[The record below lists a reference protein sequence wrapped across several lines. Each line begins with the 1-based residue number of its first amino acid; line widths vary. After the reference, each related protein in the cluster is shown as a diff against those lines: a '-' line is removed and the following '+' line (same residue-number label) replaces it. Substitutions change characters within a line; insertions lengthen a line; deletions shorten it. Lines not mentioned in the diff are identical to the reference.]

1 MFFVLITHTKLR
13 VKMNKNP
20 SFVSR
25 WNVDEIDRQYSMWL
39 SDSTKVSTEWQYFFE
54 GFHLGGNADPFPSSV
69 DTSNSSSTGV
79 SEDTIEKHACLYGA
93 IYAFRDIGHTQAS
106 FDPIADEVIEN
117 PRLSLSRLGLEN
129 ADLNEVHFTGNYLGG
144 VRMSIGEIL
153 DRLKKT
159 YCENIG
165 VEYLHIQTTEKRR
178 WIQSKIEPNLNRHS
192 FNHDEKLRI
201 LRKIIQAEEFENFL
215 HTRYVGQKRFSLEGG
230 ETLITALDS
239 IFQKCPD
246 QGVEEIVMG
255 MAHRGRLNVL
265 ANVMGKSHEFI
276 FREFSENFVPDG
288 AHGSGDV
295 KYHLGYESVRTTSSG
310 QQVVIHLSPNPS
322 HLEAVNGVVEGK
334 VRARQR
340 LRGDKERSRVLPIL
354 IHGDAAMAGQGV
366 VSEVFN
372 FSKLPGYRTGGTIH
386 VVVNNQIGFTTNAN
400 EARSSLYCTDVA
412 KVIEAPIFHVNGN
425 DPLSVAMV
433 AEIALAYRQKF
444 NEDVV
449 IDINCYRKHGHNEA
463 DDPAFTQPLLYK
475 KIKAMPCIS
484 DIFSD
489 QLVKDGDLEKKQC
502 EEIHNRLRRQL
513 DASLEKVKTVK
524 KSSTFEGSIAVKQIP
539 YDFSPVNTKVS
550 KKELEK
556 VVNALTVPP
565 DGFNLNSKI
574 KRQVEGKAKNFKSG
588 LNIDWGFA
596 EQLAFGSLMLEGT
609 PVRLSGQDSERGTFS
624 HRHAVWYDSKDRTR
638 YVPLL
643 NMEDRQAQFCVY
655 NSLLSEAAVLA
666 FDYGYSLDY
675 PKMLAIWEAQF
686 GDFANG
692 AQVIIDQFIM
702 SAEDKWGAVSDL
714 VLLLPH
720 GFEGQ
725 GPEHSSAR
733 LERFLQGCAED
744 NVVVVNLSTPAQYF
758 HALRRQKKK
767 DYAKPLV
774 VMAPKSL
781 LRHKLCV
788 SEVKDL
794 VRGSFEEFI
803 SDLTPSTNTQN
814 LILCSGKV
822 YYDLIE
828 ARESLRNSKSTI
840 IRVEQFYPFNS
851 DKFRKLIEPY
861 KNCKRVV
868 WCQEEP
874 ENMGAWTFL
883 RPLLEDIME
892 RKVQYAGRPATASP
906 ATGSLTLH
914 KIEQSELI
922 NKALNQSKTIRS

>member
-1 MFFVLITHTKLR
+1 MSS
-13 VKMNKNP
+13 NP
-20 SFVSR
+20 TFASR
-25 WNVDEIDRQYSMWL
+25 WNVDEIDRQYSLWL
-39 SDSTKVSTEWQYFFE
+39 ESPSNVSIEWQYFFE
-54 GFHLGGNADPFPSSV
+54 GFHLGSDSGVSPCQEKPVQA
-69 DTSNSSSTGV
+69 SSSKINLDVG
-79 SEDTIEKHACLYGA
+79 EKHARLYGA
-93 IYAFRDIGHTQAS
+93 IYSFRDIGHTQGT
-106 FDPIADEVIEN
+106 FDPLRDNIEEN
-117 PRLSLSRLGLEN
+117 PRLSLDRLGFEPD
-129 ADLNEVHFTGNYLGG
+129 DLNEVHFTGNYLGG

-153 DRLKKT
+153 DRLRKT

-165 VEYLHIQTTEKRR
+165 VEYLHLQTTEKRR
-178 WIQSKIEPNLNRHS
+178 WIQSKIEPKLNQHS
-192 FNHDEKLRI
+192 FNHDEKLKI

-215 HTRYVGQKRFSLEGG
+215 HTRYAGQKRFSLEGG

-246 QGVEEIVMG
+246 EGVEEIVMG

-295 KYHLGYESVRTTSSG
+295 KYHLGYEAVRTTSSG

-354 IHGDAAMAGQGV
+354 VHGDAAMAGQGV

-372 FSKLPGYRTGGTIH
+372 FSKLPGYRTGGTVH
-386 VVVNNQIGFTTNAN
+386 VVVNNQIGFTTDPT

-425 DPLSVAMV
+425 DPLAVAMV
-433 AEIALAYRQKF
+433 AELALSYRQKF

-475 KIKAMPCIS
+475 KIKAMPSIS
-484 DIFSD
+484 DILSE
-489 QLVKDGDLEKKQC
+489 QMVNEGDLKKDEC
-502 EEIHNRLRRQL
+502 TEIQKRLRRQL

-524 KSSTFEGSIAVKQIP
+524 KSSTFEGSVAVKQIP
-539 YDFSPVNTKVS
+539 YDFSYVETKVN
-550 KKELEK
+550 KKDLEK
-556 VVNALTVPP
+556 VVRALSTCP

-574 KRQVEGKAKNFKSG
+574 KRQVDNKAKKFKSG
-588 LNIDWGFA
+588 LGIDWGFA
-596 EQLAFGSLMLEGT
+596 EQLAFGSLMLDGT
-609 PVRLSGQDSERGTFS
+609 PIRLSGQDSERGTFS
-624 HRHAVWYDSKDRTR
+624 HRHAVWYDSKDKTR

-643 NMEDRQAQFCVY
+643 NMEDRQGQFCVY

-675 PKMLAIWEAQF
+675 PSMLAIWEAQF

-744 NVVVVNLSTPAQYF
+744 NVVVANLTTPAQFF
-758 HALRRQKKK
+758 HALRRQKKQE
-767 DYAKPLV
+767 YAKPLI
-774 VMAPKSL
+774 VMSPKSL

-794 VRGSFEEFI
+794 TNGQFEEFLP
-803 SDLTPSTNTQN
+803 DAAPAKDTEN
-814 LILCSGKV
+814 LIFCSGKV
-822 YYDLIE
+822 YYDLLE
-828 ARESLRNSKSTI
+828 AREGVRNSKSTI
-840 IRVEQFYPFNS
+840 IRIEQFYPFNM
-851 DKFRKLIEPY
+851 DKFQKIVKPY
-861 KNCKRVV
+861 LKAKRVV

-874 ENMGAWTFL
+874 LNMGAWNFL
-883 RPLLEDIME
+883 SPILEEALGRRPH
-892 RKVQYAGRPATASP
+892 YSGRTATASP

-914 KIEQSELI
+914 KIEQAELI
-922 NKALNQSKTIRS
+922 ADALNQIQTNHS

>member
-1 MFFVLITHTKLR
+1 ME
-13 VKMNKNP
+13 NP
-20 SFVSR
+20 TFATR
-25 WNVDEIDRQYSMWL
+25 WNLDEIDANYYKWL
-39 SDSTKVSTEWQYFFE
+39 ENRSSVDSNWQFFFE
-54 GFHLGGNADPFPSSV
+54 GFHLAQNGSQAKASPVENKS
-69 DTSNSSSTGV
+69 TSNS
-79 SEDTIEKHACLYGA
+79 EDQDSIEKHARLYGA
-93 IYAFRDIGHTQAS
+93 IYAYRDIGHTQGR
-106 FDPIADEVIEN
+106 FDPLRDDIEEN
-117 PRLSLSRLGLEN
+117 PRLSLERLGFVPE
-129 ADLNEVHFTGNYLGG
+129 DLSEVHFTGNYLGG
-144 VRMSIGEIL
+144 VRMSIGEIFQ
-153 DRLKKT
+153 RLKET
-159 YCENIG
+159 YCGNVG
-165 VEYLHIQTTEKRR
+165 VEYLHIQATEKRR
-178 WIQSKIEPNLNRHS
+178 WIQSKIEPNLCQAT
-192 FNHDEKLRI
+192 FPHDEKLRI

-246 QGVEEIVMG
+246 EGVEEIVMG

-295 KYHLGYESVRTTSSG
+295 KYHLGYESVRTTSNG

-334 VRARQR
+334 ARARQR
-340 LRGDKERSRVLPIL
+340 LRGDEHRKRVLPIL
-354 IHGDAAMAGQGV
+354 VHGDAAMAGQGV
-366 VSEVFN
+366 VAEVFN
-372 FSKLPGYRTGGTIH
+372 FSKLPGYRTGGTVH
-386 VVVNNQIGFTTNAN
+386 VVVNNQIGFTTDPTD
-400 EARSSLYCTDVA
+400 ARSSLYCTDIA

-425 DPLSVAMV
+425 DPLAVAMV
-433 AEIALAYRQKF
+433 AELALAYRQKF
-444 NEDVV
+444 GEDVV

-463 DDPAFTQPLLYK
+463 DDPAFTQPLLYQ
-475 KIKAMPCIS
+475 KIKKMPSIS
-484 DIFSD
+484 SLLSD
-489 QLVKDGDLEKKQC
+489 QLVKNGELSEDASL
-502 EEIHNRLRRQL
+502 EIHQRLRRQL
-513 DASLEKVKTVK
+513 DASLEKVRTVK
-524 KSSTFEGSIAVKQIP
+524 KSSTFEGSMAIHQIP
-539 YDFSPVNTKVS
+539 YEFTPVETAVS
-550 KKELEK
+550 LADLEK
-556 VVNALTVPP
+556 VMHALSSWPKK
-565 DGFNLNSKI
+565 FNLNPKI
-574 KRQVEGKAKNFKSG
+574 KRQVENKAKNFNTG
-588 LNIDWGFA
+588 HGVDWGMA

-643 NMEDRQAQFCVY
+643 HMEDRQGQFCVY

-675 PKMLAIWEAQF
+675 PSMLAIWEAQF

-744 NVVVVNLSTPAQYF
+744 NVVVANLSTPAQYF

-767 DYAKPLV
+767 EYAKPLIL
-774 VMAPKSL
+774 MSPKSL
-781 LRHKLCV
+781 LRHKSCV
-788 SEVKDL
+788 SSVKELTHGKFEDFLPDPTPARKTETL
-794 VRGSFEEFI
+794 V
-803 SDLTPSTNTQN
+803 
-814 LILCSGKV
+814 LCSGKV
-822 YYDLIE
+822 YYDLME
-828 ARESLRNSKSTI
+828 ARESVRNPKATI
-840 IRVEQFYPFNS
+840 IRVEQFYPFNRS
-851 DKFRKLIEPY
+851 TFLEITEAYSKA
-861 KNCKRVV
+861 KRIV

-874 ENMGAWTFL
+874 QNMGAWNFL
-883 RPLLEDIME
+883 NPIFEEVLG
-892 RKVQYAGRPATASP
+892 RKVEYVGRSSTASP

-914 KIEQSELI
+914 KQEQAHLI
-922 NKALNQSKTIRS
+922 ADALGTPLPKSN

>member
-1 MFFVLITHTKLR
+1 
-13 VKMNKNP
+13 MNNNP
-20 SFVSR
+20 SFASR
-25 WNVDEIDRQYSMWL
+25 WNVDEIDRQYKLWI
-39 SDSTKVSTEWQYFFE
+39 DSPENVSSEWQYFFE
-54 GFHLGGNADPFPSSV
+54 GFHLGADQSV
-69 DTSNSSSTGV
+69 AVSLNEQNESNQSAKVDENS
-79 SEDTIEKHACLYGA
+79 IEKHARLYGA
-93 IYAFRDIGHTQAS
+93 IYAFRDIGHTQGT
-106 FDPIADEVIEN
+106 FDPLNDKVTEN
-117 PRLSLSRLGLEN
+117 PRLSFQRLGLEQS
-129 ADLNEVHFTGNYLGG
+129 DLNEIHFTGNYLGG
-144 VRMSIGEIL
+144 VRMSIGEII

-159 YCENIG
+159 YCGNVG
-165 VEYLHIQTTEKRR
+165 VEYLHLQTTEKRR
-178 WIQSKIEPNLNRHS
+178 WIQSQIEPNLNEHS
-192 FNHDEKLRI
+192 FNHEEKLRI

-239 IFQKCPD
+239 IFQRCPD
-246 QGVEEIVMG
+246 EGVEEIVMG

-265 ANVMGKSHEFI
+265 ANVMGKSYEFI

-295 KYHLGYESVRTTSSG
+295 KYHLGYESIRTTSSG

-340 LRGDKERSRVLPIL
+340 LRGDKDRNRVLPIL

-366 VSEVFN
+366 VSEGFN

-386 VVVNNQIGFTTNAN
+386 VVVNNQIGFTTDAT

-425 DPLSVAMV
+425 DPLAVAMV
-433 AEIALAYRQKF
+433 AELALAYRQKF
-444 NEDVV
+444 SEDVV

-475 KIKAMPCIS
+475 KIKSMPCIS
-484 DIFSD
+484 DIFSE
-489 QLVKDGDLEKKQC
+489 QLVKEGDLEKKQC
-502 EEIHNRLRRQL
+502 DEIHQRLRRQL

-539 YDFSPVNTKVS
+539 YDFSPVDTKVS
-550 KKELEK
+550 KKDLEK
-556 VVNALTVPP
+556 IVKALSTEPE
-565 DGFNLNSKI
+565 GFNLNPKI
-574 KRQVEGKAKNFKSG
+574 KRQIDSKVKNFKSG
-588 LNIDWGFA
+588 QGIDWGFA
-596 EQLAFGSLMLEGT
+596 EQLAFGSLMLEGI
-609 PVRLSGQDSERGTFS
+609 PIRLSGQDSERGTFS
-624 HRHAVWYDSKDRTR
+624 HRHAVWYDSQDRTR
-638 YVPLL
+638 FIPLL
-643 NMEDRQAQFCVY
+643 NLEDRQAQFCVY

-675 PKMLAIWEAQF
+675 PRMLAIWEAQF

-744 NVVVVNLSTPAQYF
+744 NVVVANLSTPAQYF
-758 HALRRQKKK
+758 HALRRQKRKE
-767 DYAKPLV
+767 YAKPLIL
-774 VMAPKSL
+774 MAPKSL

-788 SEVKDL
+788 SEVKEL
-794 VRGSFEEFI
+794 VKGSFNEFLG
-803 SDLTPSTNTQN
+803 DPTPAQNTQN

-828 ARESLRNSKSTI
+828 ARENLRNPKSTI
-840 IRVEQFYPFNS
+840 IRVEQFYPFN
-851 DKFRKLIEPY
+851 KEVFQQVVEPY
-861 KNCKRVV
+861 AKAKRVV

-874 ENMGAWTFL
+874 ENMGAWSFL
-883 RPLLEDIME
+883 RPYLDEIF
-892 RKVQYAGRPATASP
+892 GRRLTYVGRTATASP

-914 KIEQSELI
+914 KLEQADLVAE
-922 NKALNQSKTIRS
+922 ALNQPKPLRT

>member
-1 MFFVLITHTKLR
+1 MS
-13 VKMNKNP
+13 NNP
-20 SFVSR
+20 TFASR
-25 WNVDEIDRQYSMWL
+25 WNVDEIDRQYALWL
-39 SDSTKVSTEWQYFFE
+39 ESPSHVSTEWQYFFE
-54 GFHLGGNADPFPSSV
+54 GFHLGSDSSIAPS
-69 DTSNSSSTGV
+69 DEPITESSLPPN
-79 SEDTIEKHACLYGA
+79 EDAGEKHARLYGA
-93 IYAFRDIGHTQAS
+93 IYSFRDIGHTQGT
-106 FDPIADEVIEN
+106 FDPLRDKVEEN
-117 PRLSLSRLGLEN
+117 PRLTLERLGFEPN
-129 ADLNEVHFTGNYLGG
+129 DLNEVHFTGNYLGG

-165 VEYLHIQTTEKRR
+165 VEYLHLQTTEKRR
-178 WIQSKIEPNLNRHS
+178 WIQSKIEPNLNQHS
-192 FNHDEKLRI
+192 FNHEEKLRI

-246 QGVEEIVMG
+246 EGVEEIVMG

-322 HLEAVNGVVEGK
+322 HLEAVNGVAEGK

-386 VVVNNQIGFTTNAN
+386 VVVNNQIGFTTDAT

-425 DPLSVAMV
+425 DPLAVAMV
-433 AEIALAYRQKF
+433 AELALSYRQKF

-475 KIKAMPCIS
+475 KIKAMPSIS
-484 DIFSD
+484 EVFSE
-489 QLVKDGDLEKKQC
+489 QMVSDGDLKKEEC
-502 EEIHNRLRRQL
+502 AEIHKRLRRQL

-524 KSSTFEGSIAVKQIP
+524 KSSTFEGSVAVKQIP
-539 YDFSPVNTKVS
+539 YDFSPVETKVS
-550 KKELEK
+550 KKDLEK
-556 VVNALTVPP
+556 VVRALSTCPE
-565 DGFNLNSKI
+565 GFNLNTKI
-574 KRQVEGKAKNFKSG
+574 KRQVDAKAKNFKSG
-588 LNIDWGFA
+588 LGIDWGFA
-596 EQLAFGSLMLEGT
+596 EQLAFGSLMLDGT
-609 PVRLSGQDSERGTFS
+609 PIRLSGQDSERGTFS

-643 NMEDRQAQFCVY
+643 NMEDRQGQFCVY

-675 PKMLAIWEAQF
+675 PSMLAIWEAQF

-744 NVVVVNLSTPAQYF
+744 NIVVANLSTPAQFF
-758 HALRRQKKK
+758 HALRRQKKQE
-767 DYAKPLV
+767 YAKPLV
-774 VMAPKSL
+774 VMSPKSL

-788 SEVKDL
+788 SEVKEL
-794 VRGSFEEFI
+794 TSGQFEEFLP
-803 SDLTPSTNTQN
+803 DPTPAKNTQN

-822 YYDLIE
+822 YYDLLE
-828 ARESLRNSKSTI
+828 AREGQRNSKSTI
-840 IRVEQFYPFNS
+840 IRVEQFYPFNME
-851 DKFRKLIEPY
+851 KFKEVIEPY
-861 KNCKRVV
+861 AQAKRVV

-874 ENMGAWTFL
+874 LNMGAWSFL
-883 RPLLEDIME
+883 CPILEEALGRRPH
-892 RKVQYAGRPATASP
+892 YAGRTPTASP

-914 KIEQSELI
+914 KIEQAELVAD
-922 NKALNQSKTIRS
+922 ALNQTQITRS

>member
-1 MFFVLITHTKLR
+1 
-13 VKMNKNP
+13 
-20 SFVSR
+20 
-25 WNVDEIDRQYSMWL
+25 
-39 SDSTKVSTEWQYFFE
+39 
-54 GFHLGGNADPFPSSV
+54 
-69 DTSNSSSTGV
+69 
-79 SEDTIEKHACLYGA
+79 
-93 IYAFRDIGHTQAS
+93 
-106 FDPIADEVIEN
+106 
-117 PRLSLSRLGLEN
+117 
-129 ADLNEVHFTGNYLGG
+129 
-144 VRMSIGEIL
+144 MS
-153 DRLKKT
+153 
-159 YCENIG
+159 
-165 VEYLHIQTTEKRR
+165 
-178 WIQSKIEPNLNRHS
+178 
-192 FNHDEKLRI
+192 
-201 LRKIIQAEEFENFL
+201 
-215 HTRYVGQKRFSLEGG
+215 GQKRFSLEGG
-230 ETLITALDS
+230 ETLITCLDS

-246 QGVEEIVMG
+246 EGVEEIVMG

-265 ANVMGKSHEFI
+265 SNVMGKSYEFI
-276 FREFSENFVPDG
+276 FREFSENFVPEG

-295 KYHLGYESVRTTSSG
+295 KYHLGYESVRTTSTG

-433 AEIALAYRQKF
+433 AELALSYRQKF

-475 KIKAMPCIS
+475 KIKEMPCIS
-484 DIFSD
+484 DIFSA
-489 QLVKDGDLEKKQC
+489 QLVEDGDLKKEQC
-502 EEIHNRLRRQL
+502 EEIHQRLRRQL
-513 DASLEKVKTVK
+513 DASLERVKTVK
-524 KSSTFEGSIAVKQIP
+524 KSSTFEGSVAVKQIP
-539 YDFSPVNTKVS
+539 YDFSQVDTKVS
-550 KKELEK
+550 KKDLEK
-556 VVNALTVPP
+556 VVNALTTEPE
-565 DGFNLNSKI
+565 GFNLNSKI
-574 KRQVEGKAKNFKSG
+574 KRQVLSKAKNFKSG
-588 LNIDWGFA
+588 TGIDWGFA

-624 HRHAVWYDSKDRTR
+624 HRHAVWYDSNDRTR

-643 NMEDRQAQFCVY
+643 NMEDRQAKFCVY

-744 NVVVVNLSTPAQYF
+744 NIVVVNLSTPAQYF

-767 DYAKPLV
+767 EYAKPLI

-788 SEVKDL
+788 SDVKDL
-794 VRGSFEEFI
+794 VKGSFEEFI
-803 SDLTPSTNTQN
+803 PDLTPSQNTQN

-828 ARESLRNSKSTI
+828 ARENLRNSKSSI
-840 IRVEQFYPFNS
+840 IRVEQFYPFNME
-851 DKFRKLIEPY
+851 KFKNIIEPY
-861 KNCKRVV
+861 AKTKRVV

-883 RPLLEDIME
+883 RPSLEE
-892 RKVQYAGRPATASP
+892 VFGRKLKYVGRPATASP

-914 KIEQSELI
+914 KIEQAELVAD
-922 NKALNQSKTIRS
+922 ALNQPKPPRN

>member
-1 MFFVLITHTKLR
+1 
-13 VKMNKNP
+13 MNNNP
-20 SFVSR
+20 SFASR
-25 WNVDEIDRQYSMWL
+25 WNIDEIDRQYSLWL
-39 SDSTKVSTEWQYFFE
+39 TSPSNVSIEWQYFFE
-54 GFHLGGNADPFPSSV
+54 GFHLGGSSPLPASPEKI
-69 DTSNSSSTGV
+69 DTGKSQTV
-79 SEDTIEKHACLYGA
+79 SDDSGEKHACLYGA
-93 IYAFRDIGHTQAS
+93 IYAFRDIGHTQGT
-106 FDPIADEVIEN
+106 FDPIADEVVEN
-117 PRLSLSRLGLEN
+117 PRLSLARLGLDQ
-129 ADLNEVHFTGNYLGG
+129 ADLNEIHFTGNYLGG

-153 DRLKKT
+153 NRLRKT

-165 VEYLHIQTTEKRR
+165 VEYLHLQTTEKRR

-230 ETLITALDS
+230 ETLITCLDS

-246 QGVEEIVMG
+246 EGVEEIVMG

-265 ANVMGKSHEFI
+265 SNVMGKSYEFI
-276 FREFSENFVPDG
+276 FREFSENFVPEG

-433 AEIALAYRQKF
+433 AELALSYRQKF

-484 DIFSD
+484 DIFSE
-489 QLVKDGDLEKKQC
+489 QLVKDGDLKKEQC
-502 EEIHNRLRRQL
+502 DEIHQRLRRQL
-513 DASLEKVKTVK
+513 DASLERVKTVK
-524 KSSTFEGSIAVKQIP
+524 KSSTFEGSVAVKQIP
-539 YDFSPVNTKVS
+539 YDFSQVDTKVS
-550 KKELEK
+550 KKNLEK
-556 VVNALTVPP
+556 VVNALTTEPE
-565 DGFNLNSKI
+565 GFNLNSKI
-574 KRQVEGKAKNFKSG
+574 KRQVLTKAKNFKSG
-588 LNIDWGFA
+588 TGIDWGFA

-624 HRHAVWYDSKDRTR
+624 HRHAVWYDSNDRTR

-643 NMEDRQAQFCVY
+643 NMEDRQAEFCVY

-744 NVVVVNLSTPAQYF
+744 NIVVVNLSTPAQYF

-767 DYAKPLV
+767 EYAKPLI

-788 SEVKDL
+788 SDVKDL

-803 SDLTPSTNTQN
+803 PDLTPSQNTQN

-828 ARESLRNSKSTI
+828 ARENLRNSKSSI
-840 IRVEQFYPFNS
+840 IRVEQFYPFNME
-851 DKFRKLIEPY
+851 KFKNIIEPY
-861 KNCKRVV
+861 AKTKRVV

-883 RPLLEDIME
+883 RPSLEE
-892 RKVQYAGRPATASP
+892 VFGGKLKYVGRAATASP

-914 KIEQSELI
+914 KIEQAELVAD
-922 NKALNQSKTIRS
+922 ALNQPKMPRT